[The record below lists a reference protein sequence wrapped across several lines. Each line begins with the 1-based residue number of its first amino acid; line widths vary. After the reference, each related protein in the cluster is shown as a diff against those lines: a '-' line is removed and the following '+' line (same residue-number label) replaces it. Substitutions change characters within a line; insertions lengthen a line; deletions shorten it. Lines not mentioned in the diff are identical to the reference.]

1 MTDPH
6 RPGTFA
12 HDDDLPRLPLPA
24 LRDSA
29 QRFLRWCEP
38 LLDSAQF
45 TATETAVEEFL
56 SPESPAWALH
66 SELERVD
73 ASQDSQTWL
82 DDYWPSQYLGARG
95 RVALDVNYFFLLT
108 DREGDQCERAAD
120 LLAAAVDFKRRVD
133 AEEVPP
139 EAPRGRPQSME
150 QLKRLFG
157 TTRIPGEMMDTVR
170 TPYSPEH
177 PGPSR
182 ARHIIVFTH
191 GHMFSFDVLDPDGRP
206 HTPDELTTGLRELLA
221 TVSEQTAPG
230 QSVGH
235 LTTKDRTKWARSRY
249 ALLEID
255 SANLVALETV
265 ETALLCLTLEGD
277 TPTDDRAAAARLL
290 HGDSAN
296 RWFDKVLGFV
306 VFPNGRAGLN
316 CEHSTLDGTTAAS
329 FLNAID
335 AFSAP
340 ERTGTDSGRVPGFA
354 PVEFVLDEA
363 LRADIRE
370 SGEAFADYA
379 AQGVNATFS
388 SRDFNSER
396 AKALGVSPDAFIQL
410 AFQLAHQ
417 RAKGRPGATYE
428 SISSRQYHYGRTESM
443 RVITP
448 ESVAFVEAM
457 EDPDADAGTREAA
470 ARAAAREH
478 SARAK
483 GCQVGEGPERHLWT
497 LELIRRDRGA
507 ALGAETPMALY
518 DSPGWRIMRS
528 DHLSTSSVPC
538 RSVNLWG
545 FGSTGPDCIG
555 IGYILLP
562 ERIDLH
568 LHAPRSLAEVQE
580 RFVQELGGAFEE
592 LAGLLAD
599 ESTMST
605 ARN

>member
-12 HDDDLPRLPLPA
+12 YDDDLPRLPLPA

-73 ASQDSQTWL
+73 ASQDSRSWL

-95 RVALDVNYFFLLT
+95 RVALDVNYFFLLA

-157 TTRIPGEMMDTVR
+157 TTRIPGETMDTVR

-182 ARHIIVFTH
+182 ARHIVVLSH
-191 GHMFSFDVLDPDGRP
+191 GHMFAFDVLDPDGRP
-206 HTPDELTTGLRELLA
+206 YTPDELTTGLRELLA
-221 TVSEQTAPG
+221 AVSEQTAPG
-230 QSVGH
+230 QSIGH
-235 LTTKDRTKWARSRY
+235 LTTKGRTEWARSRR
-249 ALLEID
+249 ALLEVD
-255 SANLVALETV
+255 PANPAALETV
-265 ETALLCLTLEGD
+265 EAALLCLTLEGD
-277 TPTDDRAAAARLL
+277 TPADDRAAAERLL

-306 VFPNGRAGLN
+306 VFPDGRAGLN

-329 FLNAID
+329 FLNAVD
-335 AFSAP
+335 AFSVPA
-340 ERTGTDSGRVPGFA
+340 RTGTDSGRVPGFA

-379 AQGVNATFS
+379 AQGVNTTFS
-388 SRDFNSER
+388 SREFNSER

-410 AFQLAHQ
+410 AFQLAHK
-417 RAKGRPGATYE
+417 RAKGRPGSVYE

-457 EDPDADAGTREAA
+457 ENPDADAGAREAA
-470 ARAAAREH
+470 ARAAARQH

-538 RSVNLWG
+538 RPVHLWG

-555 IGYILLP
+555 IGYILLSD
-562 ERIDLH
+562 RIDLH

-592 LAGLLAD
+592 LAELLAD
-599 ESTMST
+599 ASTMST
-605 ARN
+605 AHG

>member
-12 HDDDLPRLPLPA
+12 YDDDLPRLPLPA

-56 SPESPAWALH
+56 RPESPAWALQ

-73 ASQDSQTWL
+73 ASEDSQSWL

-95 RVALDVNYFFLLT
+95 RVALDVNYFFLLA

-139 EAPRGRPQSME
+139 EASRGRPQSME

-157 TTRIPGEMMDTVR
+157 TTRIPGETMDTVR

-182 ARHIIVFTH
+182 ARHIVVFSR
-191 GHMFSFDVLDPDGRP
+191 GHVFAFDVLDPDDRP
-206 HTPDELTTGLRELLA
+206 YTPDELTAGLRELLA
-221 TVSEQTAPG
+221 AVSEQAAPG
-230 QSVGH
+230 RSVGH
-235 LTTKDRTKWARSRY
+235 LTTKGRTEWARSRR

-255 SANLVALETV
+255 PANSAALDTV
-265 ETALLCLTLEGD
+265 ETALLCLTLEAD
-277 TPTDDRAAAARLL
+277 TPADDRAAAERLL

-306 VFPNGRAGLN
+306 VFPDGRAGLN

-329 FLNAID
+329 FLNAVD

-340 ERTGTDSGRVPGFA
+340 ARTGTESARVPAFA

-363 LRADIRE
+363 LRTDIRE

-388 SRDFNSER
+388 SREFNSER

-410 AFQLAHQ
+410 AFQLAHK
-417 RAKGRPGATYE
+417 RAKGRLGATYE
-428 SISSRQYHYGRTESM
+428 SISSRQYHYGRTETM

-457 EDPDADAGTREAA
+457 EDPGTAADAREAA

-478 SARAK
+478 AARAK

-507 ALGAETPMALY
+507 ELGAETPMALY

-538 RSVNLWG
+538 RPVHLWG

-562 ERIDLH
+562 DRIDLH
-568 LHAPRSLAEVQE
+568 LHAPRSLADVQE
-580 RFVQELGGAFEE
+580 RFVQELSGAFEE
-592 LAGLLAD
+592 LADLLAD
-599 ESTMST
+599 ASTMST
-605 ARN
+605 ARG

>member
-1 MTDPH
+1 MTDPR

-12 HDDDLPRLPLPA
+12 NDDGLPRLPLPA

-38 LLDSAQF
+38 LLDNAQF
-45 TATETAVEEFL
+45 TATETAVAEFL
-56 SPESPAWALH
+56 RPESPAWALQ

-73 ASQDSQTWL
+73 ASEDSQSWL
-82 DDYWPSQYLGARG
+82 DDFWPSQYLGARG
-95 RVALDVNYFFLLT
+95 RVALDVNYFFLLD

-120 LLAAAVDFKRRVD
+120 LLAAAVDFKRSID
-133 AEEVPP
+133 TEEVPP
-139 EAPRGRPQSME
+139 ETPRGRPQSME

-157 TTRIPGEMMDTVR
+157 TTRIPGETMDTVR

-182 ARHIIVFTH
+182 ARHVVVFSH
-191 GHMFSFDVLDPDGRP
+191 GHMFAFDVIDPDGRP
-206 HTPDELTTGLRELLA
+206 YTPDELTAGLRALLA
-221 TVSEQTAPG
+221 AVPEQAAPG
-230 QSVGH
+230 RSVGH
-235 LTTKDRTKWARSRY
+235 LTTKDRTEWARSRR

-255 SANLVALETV
+255 PANPAALETV
-265 ETALLCLTLEGD
+265 ETALLCLSLEGD
-277 TPTDDRAAAARLL
+277 TPADDRAAAERVL

-296 RWFDKVLGFV
+296 RWFDKALSFI
-306 VFPNGRAGLN
+306 VFPDGRAGLN

-335 AFSAP
+335 GSSTPA
-340 ERTGTDSGRVPGFA
+340 RTGRDTDRVPGFA

-363 LRADIRE
+363 LRTDIRE
-370 SGEAFADYA
+370 SGAAFSDYA

-388 SRDFNSER
+388 SREFNSDR
-396 AKALGVSPDAFIQL
+396 AKTLGVSPDAFIQL
-410 AFQLAHQ
+410 AFQLAHR
-417 RAKGRPGATYE
+417 RAKGHLGATYE
-428 SISSRQYHYGRTESM
+428 SISSRQYHYGRTETM
-443 RVITP
+443 RVLTP

-457 EDPDADAGTREAA
+457 EDPGTDVDTRETA

-507 ALGAETPMALY
+507 SVGAESPMALY
-518 DSPGWRIMRS
+518 NSPGWRIMRS

-538 RSVNLWG
+538 RPVRLWG

-580 RFVQELGGAFEE
+580 RFVQELAGAFEE
-592 LAGLLAD
+592 LTELLAD
-599 ESTMST
+599 TSTMST
-605 ARN
+605 VRG